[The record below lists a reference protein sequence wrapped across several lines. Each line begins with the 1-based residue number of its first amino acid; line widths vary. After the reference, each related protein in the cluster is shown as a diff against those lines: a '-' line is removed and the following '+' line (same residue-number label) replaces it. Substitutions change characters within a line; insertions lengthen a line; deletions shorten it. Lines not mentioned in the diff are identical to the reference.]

1 MTNNKPIIV
10 PVDAAHPEPAAIK
23 HAVKVLRAG
32 GLVIVPTET
41 VYGLA
46 ADPQVDGAEE
56 RIYEAKTRDRGKP
69 IPLMATS
76 LDAVKHHGATLSPL
90 ARRLA
95 RRYWPGPLTL
105 VLPCGDRTEGFRV
118 PDHAV
123 TQALLK
129 ASGGVLRVTSANVS
143 GEPAAVDAA
152 TASAALGDRVGL
164 VLDAGPAGLAQEST
178 VVDATGKKL
187 RVLRKGA
194 IPADQI
200 LARPTVL
207 FVCTGN
213 VCRSP
218 MAEYLLRRWLGAD
231 TSWEVASAGVATFD
245 GMPASEAAVDALE
258 EEGMDASGHR
268 SQQLTRVLVDAAD
281 LIVVMTQSHRR
292 VILERFPKVKNKV
305 VMLNAFNG
313 ARRNQDVE
321 DPIGMSLD
329 VYRAIRDEMNAAMPD
344 LVLHLHELL
353 Q

>member
-1 MTNNKPIIV
+1 
-10 PVDAAHPEPAAIK
+10 
-23 HAVKVLRAG
+23 
-32 GLVIVPTET
+32 
-41 VYGLA
+41 
-46 ADPQVDGAEE
+46 
-56 RIYEAKTRDRGKP
+56 
-69 IPLMATS
+69 
-76 LDAVKHHGATLSPL
+76 
-90 ARRLA
+90 
-95 RRYWPGPLTL
+95 
-105 VLPCGDRTEGFRV
+105 
-118 PDHAV
+118 
-123 TQALLK
+123 
-129 ASGGVLRVTSANVS
+129 VLRVTSANVS

-268 SQQLTRVLVDAAD
+268 SQQLTRVLVDGAD